1 MKIFQLDFS
10 QKIWLGF
17 VIIITL
23 LSLSS
28 ALSWYGLSDISDS
41 TKQVNEAAVP
51 VLKQSNQA
59 QISLLK
65 QAKLSSFGFNAETPV
80 EITKVSEQFSQGAG
94 IFDQHYR
101 ELEQTVSLDPSMS
114 ELVSKAGIEYQNYKK
129 SVEEMFEAKSSLIQA
144 RTSAN
149 EELRNLSNLVDDA
162 GAFLLDV
169 VWSDYA
175 DDDEKRELM
184 EGIQGRLDGLILGLY
199 NVSDEINRSS
209 DIEYLNAAK
218 DSLRE
223 AVSGINVRNQH
234 AENNLPDLRGR
245 ESWQS
250 YLNALVEFEERATGN
265 NSIVNFKV
273 QQVNETKRARDKL
286 NQSESEVRKVTA
298 EFDQLLLAADSLFND
313 KQSGV
318 LDAVAL
324 GTQSTIIA
332 WIILILMASQ
342 NFNSMRKSIKK
353 KMADL
358 AKLNSTGEIL
368 SSLMDKNKSLEEVLA
383 AMHEQVG
390 VAQGS
395 VYLMNKEDKLE
406 VKAFYPPKAVEPE
419 SKPAQFSL
427 GEGILGRAAE
437 KKQTIFIR
445 NTLKDPDFV
454 KQGDSAASA
463 RALLCVPLLDKDV
476 LIGAMNFSGDV
487 KSVTFEDSDY
497 EFASSIARMLVT
509 TMKNIRM
516 RETIEEQNR
525 TLEQKVK
532 ERTAELRQKN
542 KDIAVMMAN
551 MQQGLFTI
559 MDGGVIHNEYSRHT
573 ETIFDTEQIA
583 NRNVMDLVFANS
595 NLGADSLNQIST
607 AVDSLLGEDEMM
619 WDFNSHLLV
628 TELQLHEQQDTS
640 QILELDWDPII
651 NPDNDEIEKIMV
663 SVRDVTELRKLQ
675 FEAEQ
680 QKKELEII
688 GQILN
693 VSFDKFSQF
702 ISSSY
707 QFIQECRELVKK
719 TPDKQTS
726 VIETLFRNMHTIKGN
741 ARTYGFKQVNDI
753 VHEVENTYDELR
765 KDEDKQWLQDEL
777 LTALDDAEAAIKI
790 YDSVAQQKLSG
801 LSGDSVTGAN
811 VDLTKAQRLVE
822 QALSIDFNSLDS
834 KQKKWTSE
842 AYQLL
847 SSAQG
852 ERLDKVIASV
862 LSSVADLADDLG
874 RAQPKVE
881 FSDKGYLFKN
891 SSHELLNNVFMHIL
905 RNALDHGV
913 EEPGERLQKGKNEQG
928 TINIGVNEL
937 DSKLTILI
945 SDDGRGIAVEK
956 IYSRAVESKLLS
968 EEQAKPSPQEI
979 ANLVF
984 KSGFSTADEVTE
996 ISGRG
1001 VGMDAVKQFLK
1012 EQGGDIELEVGEVLG
1027 EGYYQFITKV
1037 SLPVEFTVKQSLA

>member
-619 WDFNSHLLV
+619 WDFNSH
-628 TELQLHEQQDTS
+628 
-640 QILELDWDPII
+640 
-651 NPDNDEIEKIMV
+651 
-663 SVRDVTELRKLQ
+663 
-675 FEAEQ
+675 
-680 QKKELEII
+680 
-688 GQILN
+688 
-693 VSFDKFSQF
+693 
-702 ISSSY
+702 
-707 QFIQECRELVKK
+707 
-719 TPDKQTS
+719 
-726 VIETLFRNMHTIKGN
+726 
-741 ARTYGFKQVNDI
+741 
-753 VHEVENTYDELR
+753 
-765 KDEDKQWLQDEL
+765 
-777 LTALDDAEAAIKI
+777 
-790 YDSVAQQKLSG
+790 
-801 LSGDSVTGAN
+801 
-811 VDLTKAQRLVE
+811 
-822 QALSIDFNSLDS
+822 
-834 KQKKWTSE
+834 
-842 AYQLL
+842 
-847 SSAQG
+847 
-852 ERLDKVIASV
+852 
-862 LSSVADLADDLG
+862 
-874 RAQPKVE
+874 
-881 FSDKGYLFKN
+881 
-891 SSHELLNNVFMHIL
+891 
-905 RNALDHGV
+905 
-913 EEPGERLQKGKNEQG
+913 
-928 TINIGVNEL
+928 
-937 DSKLTILI
+937 
-945 SDDGRGIAVEK
+945 
-956 IYSRAVESKLLS
+956 
-968 EEQAKPSPQEI
+968 
-979 ANLVF
+979 
-984 KSGFSTADEVTE
+984 
-996 ISGRG
+996 
-1001 VGMDAVKQFLK
+1001 
-1012 EQGGDIELEVGEVLG
+1012 
-1027 EGYYQFITKV
+1027 
-1037 SLPVEFTVKQSLA
+1037 